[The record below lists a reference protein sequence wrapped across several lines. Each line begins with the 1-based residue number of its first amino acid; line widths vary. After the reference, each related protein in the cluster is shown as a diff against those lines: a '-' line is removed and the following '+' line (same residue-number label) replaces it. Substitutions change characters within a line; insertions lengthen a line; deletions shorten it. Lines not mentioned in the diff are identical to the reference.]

1 MYLSRMQR
9 DSSANRDVNLLWGTY
24 TWILFHW
31 MGEQIKEEYFQEER
45 EKLLTFIVKICS
57 LLPCPT
63 CREHARDY
71 LKHTS
76 INLVRTKDE
85 LRHYLFHFHN
95 SVNLRSKKEYQPHS
109 ILDKYK
115 QINFDLLFK
124 SWDYHFSFG
133 NDIQRNDFMAKRNL
147 STLKQR
153 LKTYFSENH
162 HKFLMI

>member
-1 MYLSRMQR
+1 MQR
-9 DSSANRDVNLLWGTY
+9 DTSANLDVNLLWGTY

-31 MGEQIKEEYFQEER
+31 MAAQIKDEYFKEER
-45 EKLLTFIVKICS
+45 DTLLTFIVKICS

-63 CREHARDY
+63 CREHARGY

-76 INLVRTKDE
+76 INLVTTKQE
-85 LRHYLFHFHN
+85 FAHYLFHFHN
-95 SVNLRSKKEYQPHS
+95 SVNLRSKKEYKPHS

-115 QINFDLLFK
+115 TINFELLLK

-147 STLKQR
+147 GALKQ
-153 LKTYFSENH
+153 KIKQYFSDNH
-162 HKFLMI
+162 HKFLMS